1 MAPSDRLLSIQSS
14 EQNAYCCMG
23 LGESATVTGMKD
35 EGGGETH
42 IKISFMLSTSR
53 HRVFG

>member
-1 MAPSDRLLSIQSS
+1 MGPADRLLSIQSS

-23 LGESATVTGMKD
+23 FGESATFTGMKD
-35 EGGGETH
+35 EGGGEIH
-42 IKISFMLSTSR
+42 IRRRFMLSTSR